1 MNNFVS
7 HRTLPNAE
15 FQRLMEAM
23 LEKESPD
30 KVLGWGAHP
39 IPAWAVGFRPRTI
52 LDIGTGLGAVTTSV
66 LFRLAQWGCLSDLRR
81 VVLTERDEKL
91 HPNGSEGLKA
101 FLEARISDVLDAAD
115 IRGVK
120 VDAQIV
126 DLALSGGSS
135 GIPSLKPVSRFC
147 PPADLVLASH
157 VSYYFGD
164 GSGCQLVDAI
174 GHNLLSPHGR
184 LWVAIRSRD
193 CPVYRSRYDALRT
206 LNVEDPQPLD
216 YAEEFEVGLAR
227 QMSHLRL
234 LDKQD
239 VAMDVRS
246 GTDRL
251 HAAILM
257 MWRRDVQKGEAFGR
271 QMIGA
276 AEKACLSVQPL
287 LTERQFI
294 LTSDVVTEKN

>member
-1 MNNFVS
+1 MNDSVS
-7 HRTLPNAE
+7 IRTLPNAE

-39 IPAWAVGFRPRTI
+39 VPAWAVGFRPKTI
-52 LDIGTGLGAVTTSV
+52 LDVGTGLGAVTTSV
-66 LFRLAQWGCLSDLRR
+66 LFRLAQWGCLSDLRH

-91 HPNGSEGLKA
+91 HPDGSIGLKA
-101 FLEARISDVLDAAD
+101 FLEARVSHTLKAAD
-115 IRGVK
+115 IHGVK

-135 GIPSLKPVSRFC
+135 GTPSLKPVSNFC

-174 GHNLLSPHGR
+174 GHNLLSPNGR

-193 CPVYRSRYDALRT
+193 CPVYKSRYDALRT

-216 YAEEFEVGLAR
+216 YAEEFEVGLVR
-227 QMSHLRL
+227 KMSPLRL
-234 LDKQD
+234 LDKRN

-251 HAAILM
+251 RAAILM
-257 MWRRDVQKGEAFGR
+257 MWRRDVQQGEVFG
-271 QMIGA
+271 QHMIGA
-276 AEKACLSVQPL
+276 AEEACLSVQPL

-294 LTSDVVTEKN
+294 LATNVVAEQN